1 MMKRTSR
8 FYIENLLR
16 SNPEWN
22 VLDIG
27 CGKHPIETAST
38 ALDIQD
44 LTQYYENSK
53 INFICGDAC
62 STHFN
67 DKEFDF
73 VFASHVAEHVTN
85 PIKFCAELMRIS
97 HKGYI
102 EVPTPLFDNLILN
115 NHDGHLWWV
124 TFDDIKASLKFFP
137 KIGVLKEVISI
148 EENNLL
154 FAFFRESIVTEI
166 YWEDEINFSVED
178 KFIPYYHLNNFEE
191 LNISSYQSNKIY
203 KMPKWELG
211 NKSKLGFREKFAHIL
226 NSIIRKTLILD

>member
-1 MMKRTSR
+1 M
-8 FYIENLLR
+8 
-16 SNPEWN
+16 
-22 VLDIG
+22 
-27 CGKHPIETAST
+27 
-38 ALDIQD
+38 QD

-62 STHFN
+62 STPFN

-73 VFASHVAEHVTN
+73 VFASHVAEHVTK
-85 PIKFCAELMRIS
+85 PIKFCTELMRIS
-97 HKGYI
+97 SRGYI

-124 TFDDIKASLKFFP
+124 TFDDIQASLKFSP

-154 FAFFRESIVTEI
+154 FAFFRESMVTEI
-166 YWEDEINFSVED
+166 YWEDEINSFLED
-178 KFIPYYHLNNFEE
+178 TFVPYYPLNNFES
-191 LNISSYQSNKIY
+191 LNISSYQSDKIY